1 MTATLA
7 LGEARGRPAD
17 GGTAA
22 RRAVLRW
29 AWRLFR
35 HEWRQQLL
43 VLGMIL
49 VAVAATFLGGA
60 VAADTPLPASAGFGT
75 ALDMATFNGS
85 GPGFAA
91 QLAQLHR
98 RFGTTDV
105 IENQTLTIPGTVNS
119 YELRAQ
125 NPRGAF
131 GAPLLK
137 LTAGH
142 YPAGPNQVD
151 LTPDLAADFRVGV
164 GGFWAQD
171 GVVRQV
177 VGLVENPQN
186 LLDNFALVAPGQ
198 VTAPTL
204 ESVLFDAPGIYP
216 AQIGPNVTSPALVA
230 KNAVFNP
237 RTIVL
242 AVATV
247 CMLLIALVA
256 AGGFTVLAQ
265 RRLRAIGMIGA
276 LGATDRHIRL
286 VVMANGAVV
295 GAVGAAGG
303 ALIGFALWAL
313 YRPHLET
320 SAHHVVGL
328 WQVPWNVVI
337 IAMVLGLVATILAAW
352 RPAVTV
358 SRVPIVA
365 ALSGRPSPPR
375 QVSRSALPGLICL
388 VLAFLAVG
396 EAAQQRNQGGSG
408 SGARFLVV
416 GLVVL
421 IAAVILLAP
430 AALAVLARLC
440 RRAPLAIR
448 LAVRDLARY
457 RARSSSALG
466 AISVGILI
474 AVVIAVVAAAR
485 YGNVLDYAGPNLAS
499 NQLIVFGP
507 YGQNGQPPP
516 DAVSNPGPQG
526 GTELAQKPGSSG
538 GPVAVN
544 VPSPAQAAAAASAI
558 ATVVGAKDS
567 VELEDTVTGNLL
579 HAAPGRNW
587 NGDIYVATPQ
597 LLAAFGIDPATID
610 PRAEVLTSR
619 PGLSGETQ
627 MQLNYAPAQ
636 GKSGGYPGQ
645 TSFPCPAA
653 TCQANPVIQEVD
665 RLPSG
670 VSAPNTVFTEAA
682 VHRFGLQTQVAGW
695 LIQTAKPL
703 TAAQIRD
710 ATFTAAAAGITVETK
725 NDQPTSSEVIDLS
738 TLFGIVL
745 ALGVLGLTVGLIRA
759 ETASDL
765 RTLAATGASSSTR
778 RSLTAATAGALALT
792 GAVLGTVSGYVA
804 SIAWFSK
811 SVLNDGLS
819 ALSSVPVA
827 NLAFIVVGMPL
838 LAAAAAW
845 LLAGREPEAMGHQ
858 PLQ

>member
-1 MTATLA
+1 MSATIA
-7 LGEARGRPAD
+7 LETRPRPAD

-22 RRAVLRW
+22 RRAVVRW

-60 VAADTPLPASAGFGT
+60 VAADTPLPANAGFGT
-75 ALDMATFNGS
+75 ALDMATFNGG
-85 GPGFAA
+85 GPK
-91 QLAQLHR
+91 LATQIAGLHQ
-98 RFGTTDV
+98 RFGPTDV
-105 IENQTLTIPGTVNS
+105 IENQTLNIPGTVDS

-125 NPRGAF
+125 DPRGPF
-131 GAPLLK
+131 GGPLLK
-137 LTAGH
+137 LVSGH
-142 YPAGPNQVD
+142 YPAGPDQVD
-151 LTPDLAADFRVGV
+151 LTPQLAGDFRVGV
-164 GGFWAQD
+164 GGGWAQ
-171 GVVRQV
+171 GGPVRQV
-177 VGLVENPQN
+177 VGLVENPEN
-186 LLDNFALVAPGQ
+186 LADQFALVAPGQ
-198 VTAPTL
+198 VTNPSL
-204 ESVLFDAPGIYP
+204 VSVLFDAPGIFP
-216 AQIGPNVTSPALVA
+216 PQIGSNVTSPGLVS

-237 RTIVL
+237 RTVVL

-286 VVMANGAVV
+286 VIKANGAVV
-295 GAVGAAGG
+295 GVGG
-303 ALIGFALWAL
+303 ALLGFALWAF
-313 YRPHLET
+313 YRPYLQT
-320 SAHHVVGL
+320 SAHHLVGL

-337 IAMVLGLVATILAAW
+337 IAMVLGIVATVLAAW
-352 RPAVTV
+352 RPARTA

-365 ALSGRPSPPR
+365 ALSGRPAPPR
-375 QVSRSALPGLICL
+375 QVSRSALPGLVCL
-388 VLAFLAVG
+388 VLAFLTVG
-396 EAAQQRNQGGSG
+396 EAAEKGNQGGG
-408 SGARFLVV
+408 GTGAQFLVL

-430 AALAVLARLC
+430 AALALLARLC

-474 AVVIAVVAAAR
+474 AVVIAVAAAAR

-499 NQLIVFGP
+499 NQLIVYGP
-507 YGQNGQPPP
+507 DGPKGQPPP
-516 DAVSNPGPQG
+516 RVVSGPGPQG
-526 GTELAQKPGSSG
+526 GTEPVQKPGSSG
-538 GPVAVN
+538 GPVPVN
-544 VPSPAQAAAAASAI
+544 IPTATQAAAAASAI
-558 ATVVGAKDS
+558 ASIVGAKET
-567 VELEDTVTGNLL
+567 VALEDTTTGTLL
-579 HAAPGRNW
+579 HAAAGRNW

-597 LLAAFGIDPATID
+597 LLAAFGINPASID

-619 PGLSGETQ
+619 PGLSGLTQ
-627 MQLNYAPAQ
+627 MQLNYASAQ
-636 GKSGGYPGQ
+636 GKGGVFGQ

-653 TCQANPVIQEVD
+653 TCQADPVIQEVD

-682 VHRFGLQTQVAGW
+682 VRRFGLQTEVAGW
-695 LIQTAKPL
+695 LIQTTNPL
-703 TAAQIRD
+703 NAAQIRS
-710 ATFTAAAAGITVETK
+710 ATYTAAAAGIAVETK
-725 NDQPTSSEVIDLS
+725 NDEPTSSEVIDLS
-738 TLFGIVL
+738 TLFGILL

-765 RTLAATGASSSTR
+765 RILAATGASSTTR
-778 RSLTAATAGALALT
+778 RSLTAATAGALALL
-792 GAVLGTVSGYVA
+792 GALLGTVSGYVA

-819 ALSSVPVA
+819 ALTSVPVV

-838 LAAAAAW
+838 LAMAAAW
-845 LLAGREPEAMGHQ
+845 LLAGREPDAVGHQ
-858 PLQ
+858 PLR